1 MRSRLA
7 CCIMRR
13 LNAPW
18 MQNCKYYF
26 RLPAGEVL
34 DSEMLLE
41 MIFNLEESTH
51 SNGPMT
57 SIRNPEGQ
65 GAVGGLDRSLASRM
79 DTQANLETAV
89 TLLEVMYDVEE
100 LRKRNKT
107 LKSNITC
114 KVCMDHNVG
123 VLFLPCQHLICCEP
137 CSDSVKRCPL
147 CRQPLLELSKRFCNS
162 STSISTF

>member
-1 MRSRLA
+1 
-7 CCIMRR
+7 
-13 LNAPW
+13 
-18 MQNCKYYF
+18 
-26 RLPAGEVL
+26 
-34 DSEMLLE
+34 MLLE
-41 MIFNLEESTH
+41 VIFKLEESTYT
-51 SNGPMT
+51 NGTMT
-57 SIRNPEGQ
+57 SIHNPEEQ
-65 GAVGGLDRSLASRM
+65 GAVAGLDRSLTSRL
-79 DTQANLETAV
+79 DTQAKLEAAV
-89 TLLEVMYDVEE
+89 TLPEVMYDVEE
-100 LRKRNKT
+100 LRKQNET

>member
-1 MRSRLA
+1 
-7 CCIMRR
+7 
-13 LNAPW
+13 

-51 SNGPMT
+51 SNGTMT

-79 DTQANLETAV
+79 DTQAKLEAAV
-89 TLLEVMYDVEE
+89 TLPEVMYDVEE
-100 LRKRNKT
+100 LRKQNET

-123 VLFLPCQHLICCEP
+123 MLFLPCRHLICCEP
-137 CSDSVKRCPL
+137 CSDSIKLCPL
-147 CRQPLLELSKRFCNS
+147 CRQRIIGTIKAFL
-162 STSISTF
+162 